1 MTTNDTDRQ
10 KLELLTKI
18 ASLPA
23 EQLKT
28 VMGAMDRA
36 GMLVELAKLPPTEL
50 SAMLV
55 KLERH
60 KTQQLAKAAKK
71 PTRRSFANWGTPF
84 NPR

>member
-1 MTTNDTDRQ
+1 MTTNETDRQ

-23 EQLKT
+23 EQLRA
-28 VMGAMDRA
+28 VMESMDRA
-36 GMLVELAKLPPTEL
+36 GTLVELAKLPPAEL

-71 PTRRSFANWGTPF
+71 TTRRSFATWSTPL